1 MEQESTPATSI
12 AAGSGWYSSAARER
26 GGLRRTPQKST
37 LAMTGPV
44 GSGPW
49 EIVGASFCGAGTW
62 LPFAVRAW
70 ATVPRDI

>member
-1 MEQESTPATSI
+1 
-12 AAGSGWYSSAARER
+12 
-26 GGLRRTPQKST
+26 
-37 LAMTGPV
+37 MTGPV